1 MRESGV
7 TSATDQVGHYFS
19 DRASDYQSRSI
30 RFPWVWVRTRE
41 LNALRSLLG
50 DVAGADILELGAG
63 AGFYTREL
71 IGRGARHVWAVD
83 LSAAM
88 LASLPAGPITS
99 LLGNA
104 ATVRI
109 DRSFPV
115 IFSAGMIEFVPDAAC
130 VLANAADHAEAGARF
145 IMLAPRQNVFGR
157 LYRRYHQAHG
167 LAIQLFNKSWF
178 ETNAPRLGWRVTAM
192 VPVQP
197 LSLAVRLHRL

>member
-7 TSATDQVGHYFS
+7 TSATDRVGHYFS
-19 DRASDYQSRSI
+19 GRASDYQSRSI

-88 LASLPAGPITS
+88 LASLPTGPITA

-145 IMLAPRQNVFGR
+145 IILAPRQNVFGR

-167 LAIQLFNKSWF
+167 LTTQLFNKSWF

-192 VPVQP
+192 VSVQP